1 MEQLI
6 RNVTTS
12 ITNQL
17 SGNKSFYT
25 SDDLRE
31 YDIPEFLIQ
40 RVEVEIY
47 RNLNESI
54 VPPHSEWADMSAD
67 DVEQAWEQFIEAIV
81 AEVRMPSSFAKTVF
95 ETAIADVMEMILQ
108 PRKAIPDILFG
119 SQKTLKAD
127 EVEKRLSFISVNSH
141 LAQAVYK
148 YMKRKGLAE
157 IEIGTARRVV
167 MKVDERITVNYN
179 SLNWAQLLQPLFI
192 LAGPKIDTEL
202 FRIFFRD
209 RNMDRISRRFDLL
222 NGSLN
227 KIEFIETLSS
237 PDLLNEE
244 GYEEDQVSLFDIQ
257 TTDDGGTEENSD
269 QVDPQDRDTKNK
281 NSAPVS
287 TEAQDDKKSSATTT
301 TYKSEI
307 SVDDNEDQPTEDTE
321 RDNALDP
328 AQGESQNETDD
339 SIFGSFHDHHRLEE
353 ADLEEPD
360 DILKDNPEGD
370 SQQEKKDEDLTP
382 DLGGDEM
389 PLYVRFDADEDDS
402 EGLNDYEE
410 DKDDDETDERF
421 AEQILYEE
429 ESSVEDD
436 TDDLGESVN
445 NPMLHEEA
453 ESEEIDDKTGD
464 GEITNKETSETDEE
478 SPMWQSYLGEDEYD
492 DEEDDNTTE
501 YSGYADLDDE
511 DTVEQEDAP
520 LIDLTIQENEGETAE
535 QLVGWLKDDEDRF
548 RSHIFGGSDKA
559 YEEALIDLNQLD
571 NWNQASRFIEKE
583 IFARNLIDMY
593 DEEAVD
599 FTDRLQAYFDEYKS

>member
-1 MEQLI
+1 
-6 RNVTTS
+6 
-12 ITNQL
+12 
-17 SGNKSFYT
+17 
-25 SDDLRE
+25 
-31 YDIPEFLIQ
+31 
-40 RVEVEIY
+40 VEVEIY

-81 AEVRMPSSFAKTVF
+81 AEVRMPASFSSTVF

-119 SQKTLKAD
+119 PQKTLKAD

-167 MKVDERITVNYN
+167 MKVDERITANYN

-222 NGSLN
+222 SGSLN

-244 GYEEDQVSLFDIQ
+244 GYEDDQVSLFDAQ
-257 TTDDGGTEENSD
+257 MADDSGIKENSD
-269 QVDPQDRDTKNK
+269 NVDPQDDDKTSK
-281 NSAPVS
+281 NSVS
-287 TEAQDDKKSSATTT
+287 ESAEAQDFQKSSATITPD
-301 TYKSEI
+301 KSETLGDE
-307 SVDDNEDQPTEDTE
+307 DDADQTTEDT
-321 RDNALDP
+321 DP
-328 AQGESQNETDD
+328 DKGTVMVQEEDPKETDD
-339 SIFGSFHDHHRLEE
+339 SILGSFQDHRRSVKSTGDQ
-353 ADLEEPD
+353 AMNDAKD
-360 DILKDNPEGD
+360 DPEHYPRKD
-370 SQQEKKDEDLTP
+370 DEDNAGSP
-382 DLGGDEM
+382 EDETDES
-389 PLYVRFDADEDDS
+389 PLYSRFDADEKDS
-402 EGLNDYEE
+402 EGLNKYEE
-410 DKDDDETDERF
+410 DEDDTTDERF
-421 AEQILYEE
+421 AAQILYEE
-429 ESSVEDD
+429 ESVDEDD
-436 TDDLGESVN
+436 ADDLDELEN
-445 NPMLHEEA
+445 NPESHKES
-453 ESEEIDDKTGD
+453 ESEETDDSSEDETASD
-464 GEITNKETSETDEE
+464 EMINEETSETEEE
-478 SPMWQSYLGEDEYD
+478 SPIWQSYLGEDEYD
-492 DEEDDNTTE
+492 DEENDNTTE
-501 YSGYADLDDE
+501 YSEYSDLNY
-511 DTVEQEDAP
+511 EDADEEEEP
-520 LIDLTIQENEGETAE
+520 LIDLTVQENEVETAE
-535 QLVGWLKDDEDRF
+535 QLIGWLKIDEERF
-548 RSHIFGGSDKA
+548 RSHIFSGSDKA
-559 YEEALIDLNQLD
+559 YEEALVDLNQLD

>member
-127 EVEKRLSFISVNSH
+127 EVEKRLSFITVNSH

-501 YSGYADLDDE
+501 YSEYADLDDE

>member
-127 EVEKRLSFISVNSH
+127 EVEKRLSFITVNSH

-548 RSHIFGGSDKA
+548 RSYIFGGSDKA

>member
-167 MKVDERITVNYN
+167 MKVDERITANYN

-548 RSHIFGGSDKA
+548 RSYIFGGSDKA